1 MNVFGK
7 SPEGGPPL
15 LPEGTQAGLSQLISI
30 ETSKAERRI
39 LVKLTGR
46 PRPESIVR
54 MLEDVNTLI
63 EQDPALSVLIDEND
77 LRPSF
82 VGPGDIGRF
91 VDAWRRSAALRKSRI
106 AVFVS
111 SPAMYG
117 LNRMFQSLI
126 GRDGEGRMMVFGER
140 RGAEA
145 WLKADG

>member
-1 MNVFGK
+1 MNVFG
-7 SPEGGPPL
+7 SNLPAGGAPL
-15 LPEGTQAGLSQLISI
+15 LSQGNQPGMPLISI
-30 ETSKAERRI
+30 EVLKAEHLI

-46 PRPESIVR
+46 PRPESIVG

-82 VGPGDIGRF
+82 VGPGDIVRF

-117 LNRMFQSLI
+117 LNRMFQSLT

-145 WLKADG
+145 WLQANG